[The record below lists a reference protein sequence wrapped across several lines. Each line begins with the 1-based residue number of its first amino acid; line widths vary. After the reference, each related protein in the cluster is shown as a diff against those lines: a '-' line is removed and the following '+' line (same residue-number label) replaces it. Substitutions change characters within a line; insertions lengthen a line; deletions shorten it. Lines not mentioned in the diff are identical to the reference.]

1 MQPCWGTEFRCRV
14 EGAAPGRHGELMRA
28 EPGGCGELMRVDT
41 AGPGEG
47 CSVVREQ

>member
-1 MQPCWGTEFRCRV
+1 MGGL
-14 EGAAPGRHGELMRA
+14 EGADPGRWEGFMRA

-47 CSVVREQ
+47 CSVVREQR